1 MMQPCRP
8 SPLTHQRNTL
18 SFSLFDTRGI
28 CEYRHACVVTCIG
41 MRAWLRVSACGYV
54 YRHAWYVVTCIGMR
68 ACLRVSTCVRAY
80 VYRHMCVLTCIGM
93 RTWLR
98 VLACVYVTIWLRVS
112 ACVCAYVYRHVC
124 VLTCIGM
131 RVSILDLDPDTD
143 TDPNRSADPSREPNF
158 GPHPSA

>member
-1 MMQPCRP
+1 MGGDIMQPCRP
-8 SPLTHQRNTL
+8 SPLTHQRDTL

-28 CEYRHACVVTCIG
+28 CE
-41 MRAWLRVSACGYV
+41 